1 MDYEQFK
8 KDVKSMDIWDFTNK
22 WKNDPKYEE
31 YGQKKYDEDL
41 YEYVCA
47 SYNNDKNKIEKWMIF
62 NHTCDIYARALTLND
77 KL

>member
-1 MDYEQFK
+1 MDSNYKQFK
-8 KDVKSMDIWDFTNK
+8 KDIKSMKLFDFMDK
-22 WKNDPKYEE
+22 WEKHPKYEE

-62 NHTCDIYARALTLND
+62 NHTCELYVKCLN
-77 KL
+77 KN